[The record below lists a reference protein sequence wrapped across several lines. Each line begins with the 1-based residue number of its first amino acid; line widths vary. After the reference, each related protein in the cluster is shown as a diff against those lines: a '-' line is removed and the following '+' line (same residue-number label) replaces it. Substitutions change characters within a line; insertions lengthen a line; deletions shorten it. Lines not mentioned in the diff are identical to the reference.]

1 MPTLRCVVYRL
12 KTRKNITVCTN
23 RKTEK
28 ILGNENNYM
37 VKRIGENSMNTIEN
51 TDRRTEKRLMNED
64 GNNTTSRRN
73 KSKRHNNEMDGDNKD
88 IE

>member
-1 MPTLRCVVYRL
+1 
-12 KTRKNITVCTN
+12 
-23 RKTEK
+23 
-28 ILGNENNYM
+28 M